1 MSLINIAW
9 GLIILLLLGFGL
21 NFMFNA
27 RVDNEK
33 YKFFDSLIG
42 LGMGIA
48 TILVIISFFV

>member
-9 GLIILLLLGFGL
+9 GLIILSLIGFGL
-21 NFMFNA
+21 NLMFNA
-27 RVDNEK
+27 RVDNAK

-48 TILVIISFFV
+48 AIFWLL